1 MGVQSL
7 AFIKEAV
14 KSHGLR
20 FCTIHNV
27 AKTEKI
33 QQAEGTPDDIV
44 TAIDLAAGI
53 MDGQPFRVTA
63 WAEHKTGGGQRARLE
78 KCFDWIVKPEV
89 FTAAPAPGT
98 PQAPPELSRLVQ
110 LMEAA
115 ELRRLEDLAAQ
126 DDEDEDEDEDER
138 PRGLAGIP
146 EPILARLFVLLDRV
160 LPAAP
165 AAALPI
171 NGAPAVDPGEVL
183 DAETL
188 AALKRAKDRDPG
200 TFAIYTEQ
208 LRKNYPA

>member
-1 MGVQSL
+1 MGVQSI
-7 AFIKEAV
+7 AYIKEAV
-14 KSHGLR
+14 KTHGLR

-33 QQAEGTPDDIV
+33 QQAEGSPQDIID
-44 TAIDLAAGI
+44 AIDLAAGI
-53 MDGQPFRVTA
+53 MDGAPFRVTA

-78 KCFDWIVKPEV
+78 KCFDWIVKPE
-89 FTAAPAPGT
+89 TNIPAPAPGT
-98 PQAPPELSRLVQ
+98 PQAPPELTRLLQ

-115 ELRRLEDLAAQ
+115 ELRRLEDLAAEDDD
-126 DDEDEDEDEDER
+126 DDEQEQ

-160 LPAAP
+160 LPPAP

-188 AALKRAKDRDPG
+188 AALKRAKDRDPA
-200 TFAIYTEQ
+200 TFAVYTEQ
-208 LRKNYPA
+208 LRKSYPA